1 MCIIIARQNVA
12 NMCKGEGGGGG
23 GGRGGGGWGAAAKRK
38 SVGAGRSS
46 MTFEEKR
53 TLSLNIGKL
62 SQDKLGKVVEIIKKK
77 KKLDDGEEFEIDIDS
92 LGESTLREL
101 EKYCNDCLNPK
112 TVCNQS
118 TCVSVCVSRSIGMY
132 ACVSPLLCV
141 RSRLLSIRCVPPS
154 YLISLNDSC
163 T

>member
-1 MCIIIARQNVA
+1 L
-12 NMCKGEGGGGG
+12 GGGG
-23 GGRGGGGWGAAAKRK
+23 AAGKRK

-77 KKLDDGEEFEIDIDS
+77 KKLDDSEEFEIDIDS

-118 TCVSVCVSRSIGMY
+118 TCVSVCVSRSIGIY
-132 ACVSPLLCV
+132 ACMSPILCV
-141 RSRLLSIRCVPPS
+141 RSRLLSICCVPRS
-154 YLISLNDSC
+154 YSISLNDSC